1 MPIRRALA
9 AIRAAP
15 RSTIVV
21 VASGAVLLAGCS
33 STPRAAAPSPTLA
46 RPAPTLAPGNWPTY
60 HHDARRAGVDPGAPA
75 FATPARRWSTP
86 VSGDVYA
93 EPLSV
98 GDRVVVAT
106 EHDTVL
112 AVQAGTGRVLW
123 STTLGQPMAGSD
135 LPCGNIDPSG
145 ITGTPVVDSSTGTVW
160 VVAFVRPG
168 RHVLAALD
176 LSNGAVRSRTAVDP
190 QGADPRVEQQRGAL
204 TLSAGR
210 VYVPFGGLFGD
221 CGAYH
226 GYLVGADAR
235 TPTNPLLVY
244 QVPSQRQGAIWA
256 PPGAAVAP
264 DGTLLVATG
273 NGSATT
279 GYDGGNSV
287 IRLSPDLH
295 QLDSFTPINSPQLNA
310 EDTDLGSTA
319 PLQVGGG
326 LVFQIGK
333 AGVGYLLRADHL
345 GGIGG
350 QAYSGQVCGSALG
363 ATTYSAPLIVVSC
376 EDGLVALRLD
386 SGGQPSF
393 SVAWRVA
400 SLTTGPAIVA
410 GATLWALDRNAGDAV
425 ALDFATGAVRAR
437 VHVGGVNHFAT
448 PGSGGGQLYV
458 AAGGQ
463 LVALAE

>member
-1 MPIRRALA
+1 VRTRRLLA
-9 AIRAAP
+9 AP
-15 RSTIVV
+15 LVTLTV
-21 VASGAVLLAGCS
+21 AVLLAGCS
-33 STPRAAAPSPTLA
+33 STPRAAAPSSTVADPG
-46 RPAPTLAPGNWPTY
+46 PALAPGDWPTY
-60 HHDARRAGVDPGAPA
+60 HRDGARTGVDPGAPA
-75 FATPARRWSTP
+75 FATPSRRWSTSI
-86 VSGDVYA
+86 SGAVYA
-93 EPLSV
+93 QPLAV

-106 EHDTVL
+106 EHDEVL

-123 STTLGQPMAGSD
+123 TTTLGQPIAGSD
-135 LPCGNIDPSG
+135 LPCGNIDPTG
-145 ITGTPVVDSSTGTVW
+145 ITGTPVIDASAGTVW

-176 LSNGAVRSRTAVDP
+176 LTSGAVRSRTVVDP
-190 QGADPRVEQQRGAL
+190 PGADPHVEQQRGAL
-204 TLSAGR
+204 TLSAGH
-210 VYVPFGGLFGD
+210 VYVPFGGLYGD

-226 GYLVGADAR
+226 GYLVGVDTR
-235 TPTNPLLVY
+235 TPTDPPLVY
-244 QVPSQRQGAIWA
+244 QVPSQREGAIWA
-256 PPGAAVAP
+256 PPGAALAP

-279 GYDGGNSV
+279 SYDGGNSV

-295 QLDSFTPINSPQLNA
+295 QLDSFTPTNSPQLNA
-310 EDTDLGSTA
+310 EDRDLGSTT

-333 AGVGYLLRADHL
+333 AGVGYLLHADRL
-345 GGIGG
+345 GGVGG
-350 QAYSGQVCGSALG
+350 QAYSGQVCRSVLG
-363 ATTYSAPLIVVSC
+363 ATTYSAPLIVVPC
-376 EDGLVALRLD
+376 EDGLVALRVE
-386 SGGQPSF
+386 SAAQPSF

-410 GATLWALDRNAGDAV
+410 GGTLWALDRNAGDAV
-425 ALDFATGAVRAR
+425 ALDLTTGAVRAR
-437 VHVGGVNHFAT
+437 VHVGGANHFAT

>member
-1 MPIRRALA
+1 MRRVLA
-9 AIRAAP
+9 AILA
-15 RSTIVV
+15 TLTV
-21 VASGAVLLAGCS
+21 AVLLAACS
-33 STPRAAAPSPTLA
+33 STPRATAPSSTLA
-46 RPAPTLAPGNWPTY
+46 DPGPALAAGDWPTY
-60 HHDARRAGVDPGAPA
+60 HRDGTRTGVDPGAPA
-75 FATPARRWSTP
+75 FATPSRRWSTSI
-86 VSGDVYA
+86 SGDVYA
-93 EPLSV
+93 QPLAV
-98 GDRVVVAT
+98 ADRVVVAT
-106 EHDTVL
+106 EHNTVL

-123 STTLGQPMAGSD
+123 TTTLGQPVAGGD

-145 ITGTPVVDSSTGTVW
+145 ITGTPVIDASAGIVW
-160 VVAFVRPG
+160 VVAFERPG

-176 LSNGAVRSRTAVDP
+176 LTNGAIRSRTVVDP

-226 GYLVGADAR
+226 GYLVGVDTR
-235 TPTNPLLVY
+235 TPTNPPLVY

-256 PPGAAVAP
+256 PPGAALAP

-295 QLDSFTPINSPQLNA
+295 QIDSFAPTDSPQLNA
-310 EDTDLGSTA
+310 EDRDLGSTT

-333 AGVGYLLRADHL
+333 AGVGYLLHTDHL
-345 GGIGG
+345 GGVGG

-363 ATTYSAPLIVVSC
+363 ATTFRAPLIVVPC
-376 EDGLVALRLD
+376 EDGLVALRLE

-410 GATLWALDRNAGDAV
+410 GGTLWALDRNAGDAV
-425 ALDFATGAVRAR
+425 ALDLTTGAVRAR
-437 VHVGGVNHFAT
+437 VHVGGANHFAT

>member
-1 MPIRRALA
+1 VPAVA
-9 AIRAAP
+9 A
-15 RSTIVV
+15 V
-21 VASGAVLLAGCS
+21 VATLTVAALLASCG
-33 STPRAAAPSPTLA
+33 STPRAGSTSSTLA
-46 RPAPTLAPGNWPTY
+46 GPAPALAAGDWSTY
-60 HHDARRAGVDPGAPA
+60 QQNGVRTGVDPGAPA
-75 FATPARRWSTP
+75 FATPTRRWSTAI
-86 VSGDVYA
+86 SGDVYA
-93 EPLSV
+93 QPLAV

-123 STTLGQPMAGSD
+123 TTTLGQPVAGSD
-135 LPCGNIDPSG
+135 LPCGDIDPSG
-145 ITGTPVVDSSTGTVW
+145 ITGTPVVDTTAGTVW
-160 VVAFVRPG
+160 VVAFVRPA
-168 RHVLAALD
+168 RHVLVALD
-176 LSNGAVRSRTAVDP
+176 LTNGAVRSRTVVDP
-190 QGADPRVEQQRGAL
+190 PGADPVVEQQRGAL

-210 VYVPFGGLFGD
+210 VYVPFGGLYGD

-235 TPTNPLLVY
+235 TPSDRLLVY
-244 QVPSQRQGAIWA
+244 QVPSQRQAGLWA
-256 PPGAAVAP
+256 PPGAALAA

-273 NGSATT
+273 NGSATAT
-279 GYDGGNSV
+279 YDGGNSV

-295 QLDSFTPINSPQLNA
+295 QVDSFTPTDAPQLSA
-310 EDTDLGSTA
+310 EDIDLGSTT

-333 AGVGYLLRADHL
+333 AGVGYLLRGDHL
-345 GGIGG
+345 GGVGG
-350 QAYSGQVCGSALG
+350 QAYSAQVCGSVLG
-363 ATTYSAPLIVVSC
+363 ATTYRAPLIVVPC

-386 SGGQPSF
+386 SGGQPGF

-410 GATLWALDRNAGDAV
+410 GGALWALDRNSGDAV
-425 ALDFATGAVRAR
+425 ALDVTTGAVRAR
-437 VHVGGVNHFAT
+437 VHVGAATHFAT

-463 LVALAE
+463 LTALAE